1 MVQIIFL
8 KNYEAFINPF
18 VSLFEN
24 RDKWIFNYCREENDI
39 EDIFL
44 MMKTKNEKYKS

>member
-1 MVQIIFL
+1 MVQIMFL

-24 RDKWIFNYCREENDI
+24 RDKWIFNYCEEENDI
-39 EDIFL
+39 EDHFFNDEN
-44 MMKTKNEKYKS
+44 KK